1 MPTRERVQALVA
13 MVQTNQ
19 FVEAIEEFYA
29 QDASMQENLA
39 PKRVGRAGLVAH
51 ERAMLAVS
59 RINTLAATWLVDG
72 DRSVIQWRFEI
83 TDPTGRRFELD
94 ELAHQRW
101 QGDRIVEERFYFDPA
116 QMAGR
121 ARPAA

>member
-1 MPTRERVQALVA
+1 MPTRARVEALVA
-13 MVQTNQ
+13 MVRSNR

-29 QDASMQENLA
+29 EDASMRENRA
-39 PKRVGRAGLVAH
+39 PPRVGRAALADH
-51 ERAMLAVS
+51 ERAMLAVT
-59 RINTLAATWLVDG
+59 RIETLDAAWLLDG
-72 DRSVIQWRFEI
+72 EVSVIHWRFAI

-101 QGDRIVEERFYFDPA
+101 QGDRIVEERFYYDPG

-121 ARPAA
+121 ARPDA